1 MSTVSPE
8 RRPEFRRE
16 DEVHRVDEISDAV
29 RLRLLELVDQG
40 AELIQLGDADDV
52 AAQLVSRLPIANPWP
67 EIVGP
72 CYTSGSLQRELGVS
86 RAALSKAVSDGRL
99 LRLMTSDGQYV
110 YPAFQVV
117 DGALVRG
124 LREVLAV
131 LRTRP
136 HILALG
142 AHIHAG
148 EKIAFEINGV
158 KTRFEQSPA
167 VVGPSQHGPLTFP
180 SGFTLYTVRKGV
192 VDAGRFVP
200 LS

>member
-1 MSTVSPE
+1 M
-8 RRPEFRRE
+8 
-16 DEVHRVDEISDAV
+16 HRVDEISDAV

-131 LRTRP
+131 LR
-136 HILALG
+136 LG
-142 AHIHAG
+142 AQDDPWTWAQWL
-148 EKIAFEINGV
+148 NTPV
-158 KTRFEQSPA
+158 PDRSA
-167 VVGPSQHGPLTFP
+167 VVAEGAEPPRRRNIERLAEGDIE
-180 SGFTLYTVRKGV
+180 GIVR
-192 VDAGRFVP
+192 DAEIAAA
-200 LS
+200 SWAA